1 MSSKNDILKTG
12 ITLLI
17 ITGIAAIVLG
27 FFNFITEK
35 PIAKQLENTNM
46 EAMKAVLPAEQYTKL
61 DLSKYKFNFDT
72 SGDPKL
78 TPDSRLIEEIN
89 EAKSNGNVV
98 GYVIKVA
105 PKGFSGPVDEMI
117 GINKD
122 GKITGIT
129 IVNQSETPGLGAKS
143 EDPNWNKQYKGKN
156 ADKDLV
162 VVKTVPS
169 QDNQIQAITGATIT
183 SRAVTKGVNTAIE
196 AYRVIAGSNK

>member
-1 MSSKNDILKTG
+1 MNNKNDILKTG
-12 ITLLI
+12 ITLMI

-27 FFNFITEK
+27 FFNFLTEK
-35 PIAKQLENTNM
+35 PIAKQLENSNM
-46 EAMKAVLPAEQYTKL
+46 AAMKAVLPAENYTKL

-78 TPDSRLIEEIN
+78 TPDSKMIEEVN
-89 EAKSNGNVV
+89 VGKAGGNAV

-105 PKGFSGPVDEMI
+105 PQGFGGNIEEIV
-117 GINKD
+117 GIDKD

-143 EDPNWNKQYKGKN
+143 TDPNWNKQYKGKK
-156 ADKDLV
+156 ADKDLT
-162 VVKTVPS
+162 VVKTSPT

-196 AYRVIAGSNK
+196 AYKVISGSNK